1 MRAKITITQDDS
13 VAEMLELLRGR
24 RSLKT
29 IAQFLIAGVNEG
41 SLILSG
47 YIAKERLTGNGPFP
61 VSHQRLGTG
70 KHLGGSLRRRFDFA
84 KARFSGDK
92 LTTTVG
98 STVKYFARHEFGGQG
113 AQERVR
119 AHGVK
124 EHKVR
129 NFMGTG
135 ETKTIKAHTRKA
147 FVRTD
152 HTPARQPVRA
162 GIKEHG
168 VRAYGVSI
176 EKRLRQALEG
186 KKL

>member
-29 IAQFLIAGVNEG
+29 IAQFLIAGVKDG

-47 YIAKERLTGNGPFP
+47 YIAQERLTGKGPFP
-61 VSHQRLGTG
+61 VSRQRLGVRSG
-70 KHLGGSLRRRFDFA
+70 LLRRAFTFTTP
-84 KARFSGDK
+84 RFSADK

-98 STVKYFARHEFGGQG
+98 SNVKYYARHEFGGQG